1 MIYEAVSTIGPSTN
15 RQLAIANRQILLKVG
30 EPEKHKAVDVWAI
43 GQMFLKDGEHSGS
56 CWGVAQ
62 YAITD
67 QLYASI
73 VLHIFRCYCSLH
85 YKLQIASYVDCLLM
99 ITY

>member
-1 MIYEAVSTIGPSTN
+1 MKPFQQSDQAP
-15 RQLAIANRQILLKVG
+15 IANRQILLKVG

-43 GQMFLKDGEHSGS
+43 GQMFLKDGEHSGN

-73 VLHIFRCYCSLH
+73 VLHIFVANAISITN
-85 YKLQIASYVDCLLM
+85 YKLPLMLIAY
-99 ITY
+99 